1 MPSYEHAP
9 DRGRDFPICGDGD
22 EPSELILFKY
32 ALRKQL
38 PLPNRQSVIPPQ
50 DMLRGPVHLHH
61 SAVAIGD
68 NHSRSELIERSQ
80 RSGRF
85 PRQVAK
91 LGMQSGRVAQ
101 GLKQLLKPRATNRT
115 ERRLVDPLMNAKNDG
130 VGRVIEEPRP
140 DNVTNTGLDYKVI
153 IPLVAAEGDVPID
166 VEIGGQA
173 LLTLSQ

>member
-1 MPSYEHAP
+1 
-9 DRGRDFPICGDGD
+9 
-22 EPSELILFKY
+22 
-32 ALRKQL
+32 
-38 PLPNRQSVIPPQ
+38 
-50 DMLRGPVHLHH
+50 MLRGPVHLHH
-61 SAVAIGD
+61 SAVATGD
-68 NHSRSELIERSQ
+68 DHSRSELIEGSQ

-140 DNVTNTGLDYKVI
+140 DNVTNTGLDYKII
-153 IPLVAAEGDVPID
+153 IPLVAAENGL
-166 VEIGGQA
+166 GQA
-173 LLTLSQ
+173 FGKPQPLPVGVASSNGLNRSRAA

>member
-1 MPSYEHAP
+1 
-9 DRGRDFPICGDGD
+9 
-22 EPSELILFKY
+22 
-32 ALRKQL
+32 
-38 PLPNRQSVIPPQ
+38 
-50 DMLRGPVHLHH
+50 MLRGPVHLHH

-68 NHSRSELIERSQ
+68 DHSRSELIERSQ

-140 DNVTNTGLDYKVI
+140 DNVTNTGLDYIKSLYHSSLRRMGWDRRLESRNQLPVG
-153 IPLVAAEGDVPID
+153 VASSNGLNRSRA
-166 VEIGGQA
+166 A
-173 LLTLSQ
+173 